1 MKNDMIRVR
10 MDAEL
15 KQGVESILADLGLS
29 PSAAINL
36 FYRQVVLHNGL
47 PFPVKIP
54 RPDTG
59 QAIKDA
65 LSGENLVSFASSEEL
80 FKSLKGKECAFVTRK
95 NSAGTTHEREEE
107 GKTPASWTK

>member
-59 QAIKDA
+59 KAIKDA
-65 LSGENLVSFASSEEL
+65 LSGENLETFASSGEL
-80 FKSLKGKECAFVTRK
+80 FKSLKEKACASATPK
-95 NSAGTTHEREEE
+95 NSATTTRERGEE
-107 GKTPASWTK
+107 GKTSGSWTK